1 MISCLQKQLKTRLPS
16 NIRQTACECIYSV
29 TYGKSMNIH
38 SMAVAL
44 YNPALIWCMEFPV
57 VMFSRHPSVTQ
68 CASWSNITRVCNM
81 RLSYQSWLICYLLLN
96 LAVLPPEF
104 DSFKIAFPVGVFYLL
119 RGVLCDFDYW
129 NTSLDMT
136 CEHIQKLAVIDYGNW
151 LIDWWRFFFLLSADW
166 FIALPS
172 YCYWCTSIHDSCFRC
187 FCLQLHFGDTFL
199 REKLPH
205 QHASFINCLI
215 LCCMTVYTKV
225 CFC

>member
-1 MISCLQKQLKTRLPS
+1 MYPDLQRGQLKKVKCSCSIVISHYKKKQYSLPMISCLQKQLKTRLPS

-57 VMFSRHPSVTQ
+57 VMFSRHPSTQ

-81 RLSYQSWLICYLLLN
+81 RLSYQSWLTCYLLLN

-129 NTSLDMT
+129 NTSWT
-136 CEHIQKLAVIDYGNW
+136 WPVN
-151 LIDWWRFFFLLSADW
+151 
-166 FIALPS
+166 
-172 YCYWCTSIHDSCFRC
+172 TFR
-187 FCLQLHFGDTFL
+187 
-199 REKLPH
+199 
-205 QHASFINCLI
+205 S
-215 LCCMTVYTKV
+215 
-225 CFC
+225 